1 LSTDTEHR
9 HLFTYTSWH
18 PEKGNTKL
26 GGLRLSPVKG
36 FLLERSVRMKCFS
49 SLALVVLLSVG
60 SGVPAVTLSA
70 VVPAT
75 PGASCE
81 QTPNTSTPPGPKKT
95 AIPATVT
102 GVDREHGVLNL
113 ETEVARAQVVVP
125 PEALQNL
132 HVGDQVELCM
142 ADEEPSQN
150 LLQDS
155 IRT

>member
-1 LSTDTEHR
+1 MRCL
-9 HLFTYTSWH
+9 
-18 PEKGNTKL
+18 
-26 GGLRLSPVKG
+26 
-36 FLLERSVRMKCFS
+36 S
-49 SLALVVLLSVG
+49 SLALAVLLSVD
-60 SGVPAVTLSA
+60 SGVPAMITSP
-70 VVPAT
+70 VPPDT
-75 PGASCE
+75 PKADCE
-81 QTPNTSTPPGPKKT
+81 PTPDTAKPQDPEKT

-102 GVDREHGVLNL
+102 GIDREHGVLNL
-113 ETEVARAQVVVP
+113 ETAVARAQVVVP